1 MIIQKLDKGYVV
13 TTYGTS
19 EAVTDKQEL
28 RNMMYGM
35 VHEILNRI
43 DSLSDEY
50 KMEVQI
56 SGKEVKKAK

>member
-13 TTYGTS
+13 TAYGTS

-28 RNMMYGM
+28 RDMMYNM
-35 VHEILNRI
+35 IHEILNRI
-43 DSLSDEY
+43 NSLSDEY